1 MSEQQTLQNAFYVD
15 QQGQKVTL
23 KKMSYE
29 RMQSQIK

>member
-15 QQGQKVTL
+15 QQGQKATL